1 MSTAIALAHRVRP
14 RIAFAALAVL
24 VAAAALAPGAHAQAR
39 DVDEVLA
46 ALESSA
52 AEIVDLSF
60 VLEGQLVDAD
70 GQLYNLEVEVLAL
83 PEVPA
88 ASLYIV
94 QPDAIADN
102 QVIVVDDE
110 VRSYTYLTN
119 QVSVFD
125 VDDPEAFG
133 GLIDVEAGEALP
145 TSLDLAAVFEGWD
158 ASLVDEEDT
167 EAGAVVTIRFD
178 NLEADAQIAYV
189 LVRVLAGTWDPLQLT
204 FYRDGDELFADLHI
218 RDLVRDAGLTLEDV
232 TYLPD
237 DAEVLDRRR

>member
-1 MSTAIALAHRVRP
+1 MRTAIARPHRARSVA
-14 RIAFAALAVL
+14 AFAAFIVL
-24 VAAAALAPGAHAQAR
+24 AAAALGPGAAAQAR

-46 ALESSA
+46 ALEASA
-52 AEIVDLSF
+52 AAVVDLSF
-60 VLEGQLVDAD
+60 VLEGQLIDAD
-70 GQLYNLEVEVLAL
+70 GQLYALEVEVLAL

-88 ASLYIV
+88 AGLYII

-102 QVIVVDDE
+102 QVIVEGDE

-125 VDDPEAFG
+125 IDDPDAFG
-133 GLIDVEAGEALP
+133 GLIDVEADGALP

-167 EAGAVVTIRFD
+167 EVGTVVTIRFD
-178 NLEADAQIAYV
+178 NLDPDAQIAYV

-204 FYRDGDELFADLHI
+204 FFRDGDELFADLHI
-218 RDLVRDAGLTLEDV
+218 RGLVRDQGLTLEDV